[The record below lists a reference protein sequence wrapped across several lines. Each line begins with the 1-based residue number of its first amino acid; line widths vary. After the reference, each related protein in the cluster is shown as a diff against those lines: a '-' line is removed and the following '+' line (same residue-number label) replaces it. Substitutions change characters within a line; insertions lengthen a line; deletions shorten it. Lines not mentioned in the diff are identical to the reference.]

1 MARPLALDDPQQFE
15 TSHDA
20 RIRMLKEGDMSSYE
34 QYATTEQEREL
45 RRLGDDIDADFGEV
59 ETYEDGNLR
68 PTIPE

>member
-1 MARPLALDDPQQFE
+1 
-15 TSHDA
+15 
-20 RIRMLKEGDMSSYE
+20 MSSYE